1 MNTRE
6 LPIPGYYIAQK
17 TDGSGKEQIV
27 KYYQKA
33 DGHGNNK
40 LYWGYYG
47 LHGYHEI
54 ATSIENIRELTSEE
68 KRLLKERKFSLL
80 PQQFFHSHPEL

>member
-1 MNTRE
+1 MNSSE

-33 DGHGNNK
+33 DGQSNNK

-47 LHGYHEI
+47 LYGYHEI
-54 ATSIENIRELTSEE
+54 ATSIENIRELTIEE

-80 PQQFFHSHPEL
+80 PQQFYHSAP